1 MVCVSLS
8 VVYHLR
14 LSFLIKKKKASRYC
28 HSLASLIIMGDE
40 FLTLKIIYLYYVYL
54 NSYPKQKGRYTPK
67 GCNYFAFL
75 AMGGKGVGIYLNSF

>member
-1 MVCVSLS
+1 
-8 VVYHLR
+8 
-14 LSFLIKKKKASRYC
+14 
-28 HSLASLIIMGDE
+28 MGDE
-40 FLTLKIIYLYYVYL
+40 FLTLKIMYLYYIYL

>member
-1 MVCVSLS
+1 
-8 VVYHLR
+8 
-14 LSFLIKKKKASRYC
+14 
-28 HSLASLIIMGDE
+28 MGDE

-75 AMGGKGVGIYLNSF
+75 RLLEGDEAGGMGGPNTGPTVLHGLVGDGELA